1 MKNKY
6 KDLVKVNDYWVN
18 KDYRNTMI
26 SSRHHPII
34 RNLANA
40 TDERI
45 LEIKGQY
52 EKYEENYKK
61 PVNKVKRLVQKVL
74 KK

>member
-1 MKNKY
+1 MKK
-6 KDLVKVNDYWVN
+6 KDLVEVNDYWVN

-45 LEIKGQY
+45 LEVKGQY
-52 EKYEENYKK
+52 EKYEGTYDK
-61 PVNKVKRLVQKVL
+61 PMNKVKRML
-74 KK
+74 KKIIGK